1 MRRNKPL
8 KPWKPI
14 LLILLAGCL
23 SISGCTST
31 APPSEP
37 ERVMLSVDCGWQEIE
52 DFGSG
57 PREGRLVI
65 TDSIDDYQE
74 RHVFTGIKSP
84 VREGIEGTEGDTAVF
99 LERWHPNG
107 FFGYTYQD
115 MSQSFVTDLDVR
127 NWLIES
133 LESLTFSTVKNTRRE
148 TEARVVVHVLK
159 KDNDKWTGRAYWI
172 CPDGIVLKEGA
183 EDGYTCYYESHTPVP
198 VDYYYISAL
207 QVKYEQI
214 PSSFFLFCFDA
225 QLTGPEQYRL
235 CISSN
240 TVHRDYT
247 MEEARDLFSALK
259 EGIDF
264 TQVVNPDPI
273 ANRESCIKITEYSQ
287 GPADEE
293 IQSKSYYLSPEGRLM
308 LFREMDQFAYFY
320 WNGDHEMLEYL
331 LMWESEPVL
340 DYSEFL
346 KLIND

>member
-1 MRRNKPL
+1 M

-340 DYSEFL
+340 DYSEML
-346 KLIND
+346 KLVND

>member
-1 MRRNKPL
+1 
-8 KPWKPI
+8 
-14 LLILLAGCL
+14 
-23 SISGCTST
+23 
-31 APPSEP
+31 
-37 ERVMLSVDCGWQEIE
+37 MLSVDCGWQEIE

-340 DYSEFL
+340 DYSEML
-346 KLIND
+346 KLVND